1 MIKVRLKKQLGNFSL
16 DVDFEASSGVTVLF
30 GASGAGKTLTL
41 DCIAGF
47 QKPDAGR
54 ILLDDALL
62 YDGEANVHLPPQKR
76 NCGYVFQN
84 YALFP
89 HMTLRENLGFA
100 IERMPHLERHRRIN
114 DMIQRFKLSEVA
126 DRRPEHVS
134 GGQQQRCSIARA
146 LIASPR
152 LLLLDEPA
160 RGLDN
165 PLREDLYAVI
175 QQVRTEFE
183 TPILLVTHDLEEC
196 FELAQEM
203 LIMRAGRIIQAGN
216 PAAIADRPANLDVAQ
231 LLGLHNIFRAEILQ
245 LDPQRNSSILRI
257 HEHEVQGLYYPGR
270 LKGDQVSV
278 CIRHSGLIAQPLLGK
293 LQSNQIPAKLTRV
306 KQRPHGAL
314 LEFQGGF
321 SAETFLPVDAQQQD
335 WAVEFKPEA
344 LHVLSK

>member
-1 MIKVRLKKQLGNFSL
+1 MIRARIRKKLGAFTL

-62 YDGEANVHLPPQKR
+62 YDGETGVHLPPQKR

-89 HMTLRENLGFA
+89 HMTLRENLAFA
-100 IERMPHLERHRRIN
+100 VERLPRLERHRRIN
-114 DMIQRFKLSEVA
+114 DMIERFKLTEVA
-126 DRRPEHVS
+126 DRRPDGAS

-146 LIASPR
+146 LISSPR

-160 RGLDN
+160 RGLDA
-165 PLREDLYAVI
+165 PLRADLYFVI
-175 QQVRTEFE
+175 RQVRTEFQ
-183 TPILLVTHDLEEC
+183 TPVLLVTHDLEEC

-203 LIMRAGRIIQAGN
+203 LVMRGGRIVQAGV
-216 PAAIADRPANLDVAQ
+216 PSAIADRPASLDVAQ
-231 LLGLHNIFRAEILQ
+231 LLGLHNVIKAEILQ

-257 HEHEVQGLYYPGR
+257 RDHEVQGRYYPGR
-270 LKGDQVSV
+270 LKGDQVTV
-278 CIRHSGLIAQPLLGK
+278 CVRHSGLTAYPRNGK
-293 LQSNQIPAKLTRV
+293 LGLNQIPATLEQV
-306 KQRPHGAL
+306 KPRPHGAL
-314 LEFQGGF
+314 LEFVGG
-321 SAETFLPVDAQQQD
+321 L
-335 WAVEFKPEA
+335 AVETVGSTNVNEKDWVIEFRPEA